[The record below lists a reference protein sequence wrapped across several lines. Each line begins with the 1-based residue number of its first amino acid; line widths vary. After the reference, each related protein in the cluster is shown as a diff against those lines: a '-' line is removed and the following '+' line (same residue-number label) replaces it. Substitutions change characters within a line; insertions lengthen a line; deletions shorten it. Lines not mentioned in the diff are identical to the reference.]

1 MVVDNSEVA
10 EVLGGYAPRWIPH
23 RHTYPQVYAPLR
35 QWCLHT
41 LYTFATTA
49 PPRHKRARNHA
60 EKSVKNLIYA
70 LHSSKVVLLCVH
82 RLLRIVAVP
91 PCTKKRTVPIPC
103 EGTNRKN
110 QGDKV

>member
-1 MVVDNSEVA
+1 MHR
-10 EVLGGYAPRWIPH
+10 GGYRAAVNIPRYTPPESVVSPH
-23 RHTYPQVYAPLR
+23 PVYLPQS
-35 QWCLHT
+35 
-41 LYTFATTA
+41 
-49 PPRHKRARNHA
+49 PPPHYKRARNHA

-91 PCTKKRTVPIPC
+91 PCTKKRTVPIPR

>member
-1 MVVDNSEVA
+1 MHR
-10 EVLGGYAPRWIPH
+10 GGYRSAVNIPSFTSPELVVSPH
-23 RHTYPQVYAPLR
+23 PVYLS
-35 QWCLHT
+35 QS
-41 LYTFATTA
+41 
-49 PPRHKRARNHA
+49 PPPHHKRARNHA

-70 LHSSKVVLLCVH
+70 LHSSRVVLLCVH

-91 PCTKKRTVPIPC
+91 PCTKKRTVPIPR

>member
-1 MVVDNSEVA
+1 MHR
-10 EVLGGYAPRWIPH
+10 GGYRAAVNIPKFALH
-23 RHTYPQVYAPLR
+23 ELVISPHPMYQPQS
-35 QWCLHT
+35 
-41 LYTFATTA
+41 
-49 PPRHKRARNHA
+49 PPPQHKRARNHA
-60 EKSVKNLIYA
+60 EKSVKNLIYT

-91 PCTKKRTVPIPC
+91 PCTKKRTVPIPR

>member
-1 MVVDNSEVA
+1 MHR
-10 EVLGGYAPRWIPH
+10 GGYRAAVNIPRFVASASGASPQLTAALQPPPPH
-23 RHTYPQVYAPLR
+23 R
-35 QWCLHT
+35 
-41 LYTFATTA
+41 
-49 PPRHKRARNHA
+49 KRARNHA
-60 EKSVKNLIYA
+60 EKRPKNLIYA

-91 PCTKKRTVPIPC
+91 PCTKKRTVPIPR

>member
-1 MVVDNSEVA
+1 MHHNGYRTAVNIPRFTPQDHVVSPQPVH
-10 EVLGGYAPRWIPH
+10 PPQSPPPH
-23 RHTYPQVYAPLR
+23 R
-35 QWCLHT
+35 
-41 LYTFATTA
+41 
-49 PPRHKRARNHA
+49 KRARNHA

-91 PCTKKRTVPIPC
+91 PCTNEAYGSDTR

>member
-10 EVLGGYAPRWIPH
+10 EVLGGYAPRWISC
-23 RHTYPQVYAPLR
+23 RRKYPQAHAQRAGSVSTSCAS
-35 QWCLHT
+35 T
-41 LYTFATTA
+41 ATTA
-49 PPRHKRARNHA
+49 SSPQTSPESRG
-60 EKSVKNLIYA
+60 KSAKNLIYA

-91 PCTKKRTVPIPC
+91 PCTKKRTVPIPR

>member
-1 MVVDNSEVA
+1 MHH
-10 EVLGGYAPRWIPH
+10 GGYPAVVNIPRFTPQEH
-23 RHTYPQVYAPLR
+23 VASPQPVYPPQSP
-35 QWCLHT
+35 
-41 LYTFATTA
+41 

-91 PCTKKRTVPIPC
+91 PCTKKRTVPTPR
-103 EGTNRKN
+103 EGENREN

>member
-1 MVVDNSEVA
+1 MYR
-10 EVLGGYAPRWIPH
+10 GGYRAAANIPRFAPPESVVSPHPVRPPQPPPPH
-23 RHTYPQVYAPLR
+23 R
-35 QWCLHT
+35 
-41 LYTFATTA
+41 
-49 PPRHKRARNHA
+49 KRARNHA

-91 PCTKKRTVPIPC
+91 PCTKKRTVPIPR

>member
-1 MVVDNSEVA
+1 MHR
-10 EVLGGYAPRWIPH
+10 GGYWATVNIPRFTLGESVVSPH
-23 RHTYPQVYAPLR
+23 PMRPPQS
-35 QWCLHT
+35 
-41 LYTFATTA
+41 
-49 PPRHKRARNHA
+49 PPPNHKRARNHA

-91 PCTKKRTVPIPC
+91 PCTKKRTVPIPR

>member
-1 MVVDNSEVA
+1 MCTVVDSWWVSISPGEPLVKI
-10 EVLGGYAPRWIPH
+10 GG
-23 RHTYPQVYAPLR
+23 
-35 QWCLHT
+35 LHT
-41 LYTFATTA
+41 LVYPPKPP
-49 PPRHKRARNHA
+49 PPRLKRARNHA
-60 EKSVKNLIYA
+60 EKRLKNLIYA

-91 PCTKKRTVPIPC
+91 PCTKKRTVPIPR